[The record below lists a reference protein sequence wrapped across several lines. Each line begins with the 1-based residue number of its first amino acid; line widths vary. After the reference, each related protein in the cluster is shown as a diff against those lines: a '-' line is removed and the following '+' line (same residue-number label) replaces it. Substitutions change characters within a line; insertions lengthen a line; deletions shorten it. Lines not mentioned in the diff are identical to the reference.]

1 MATRPLLRPARSG
14 PAAHPR
20 ARRQRLGP
28 GPGPEGLGGAAPVAA
43 SLPGPADGPEQP
55 PSTGAVG
62 AAAPLTRRPAPRAFL
77 PRSSMYYD
85 EDGDLAHEFYEETI
99 VTKNGRKRAKLKR
112 IHKNL
117 IPQLLHGQ
125 CLAERL
131 PPPAPGCT
139 PDPAWAAAAAPR
151 RLSRDEGKG
160 QSASA
165 LHAVACGYPV
175 PRRLQGLVPGGH
187 GAFRGADTT
196 RGDSRSFVCLQSAR
210 SVPLPT
216 ALPLLSGYSE
226 TGAPS
231 HSCGFPRD
239 HLRGVTAGCCCP
251 RVGLPRV
258 SPREAAPSSRR
269 SGGRWDEGGRS
280 DTQTWIVA
288 LPSPG
293 GKAGRSGLCRA
304 VLGCCSSQEMG
315 DLVQRLL
322 TNTPA

>member
-1 MATRPLLRPARSG
+1 MG
-14 PAAHPR
+14 K
-20 ARRQRLGP
+20 
-28 GPGPEGLGGAAPVAA
+28 APVAGVDGA
-43 SLPGPADGPEQP
+43 CIQQHPLWTESCFSCVPAALAAFSQRALFSLLNPVDARCRGSSPGSRSLP
-55 PSTGAVG
+55 
-62 AAAPLTRRPAPRAFL
+62 
-77 PRSSMYYD
+77 
-85 EDGDLAHEFYEETI
+85 
-99 VTKNGRKRAKLKR
+99 VT
-112 IHKNL
+112 
-117 IPQLLHGQ
+117 PQLLHGQ

-131 PPPAPGCT
+131 PPPAPGCA

-151 RLSRDEGKG
+151 WLSKDEGKG

-165 LHAVACGYPV
+165 LHAAACGYPV
-175 PRRLQGLVPGGH
+175 PQRLQGPVPGPAPRGH
-187 GAFRGADTT
+187 GALRGADTVQ
-196 RGDSRSFVCLQSAR
+196 GNSRSFICLQSAR

-251 RVGLPRV
+251 RAGLPRV

-269 SGGRWDEGGRS
+269 SGGRSDEGGRS

-293 GKAGRSGLCRA
+293 GKAGRSGLGRA